1 MKNRRLAL
9 VAFLL
14 CACMIVGVGYAAVVT
29 SLNVDGKVS
38 YEKLSEEDPKYDE
51 KIHFT
56 GITSG
61 DDEVVRAV
69 VQSGDQTATLSA
81 SFNSGNIGNYA
92 VVGDARTVTVN
103 FGVEVV
109 NKSTDTSK
117 KMVVTFG
124 DLPKVSGNV
133 GNGETTTNAN
143 FIVIADL
150 VGEALSKNDQDVY
163 TVEVASGSTAALTL
177 SVTIKVPTALVDAIN
192 DGAAAQETAF
202 EVILPVTSIAHV
214 DATPTT

>member
-38 YEKLSEEDPKYDE
+38 YEKLPAEDPKYAQ

-56 GITSG
+56 GIKSG

-69 VQSGDQTATLSA
+69 VQSGEQTATLSA
-81 SFNSGNIGNYA
+81 SFNSGNIANYA
-92 VVGDARTVTVN
+92 VVDGAHTVTVT

-109 NKSTDTSK
+109 NDSTDGNK
-117 KMVVTFG
+117 NMVVTFG
-124 DLPKVSGNV
+124 DLPQVSGNV
-133 GNGETTTNAN
+133 GNGTTPTNAN
-143 FIVIADL
+143 FIVTADL
-150 VGEALSKNDQDVY
+150 TGAAFNVENR
-163 TVEVASGSTAALTL
+163 TVTVAKDGTAALTL
-177 SVTIKVPTALVDAIN
+177 SVTIKVPTALVEAIN
-192 DGAAAQETAF
+192 AGADAQEVAF
-202 EVILPVTSIAHV
+202 EVILPVTGIEFV
-214 DATPTT
+214 DVENG

>member
-38 YEKLSEEDPKYDE
+38 YEKLPAEDPKYAQ

-56 GITSG
+56 GIKSG

-69 VQSGDQTATLSA
+69 VQSGEQTATLSA
-81 SFNSGNIGNYA
+81 SFNSGNIEKYDLVEGY
-92 VVGDARTVTVN
+92 RTVTVT

-109 NKSTDTSK
+109 NDSTDGNK
-117 KMVVTFG
+117 NMVVTFG
-124 DLPKVSGNV
+124 DLPQVSGNV
-133 GNGETTTNAN
+133 GNGTTPRM
-143 FIVIADL
+143 L
-150 VGEALSKNDQDVY
+150 
-163 TVEVASGSTAALTL
+163 
-177 SVTIKVPTALVDAIN
+177 
-192 DGAAAQETAF
+192 
-202 EVILPVTSIAHV
+202 ILL
-214 DATPTT
+214 